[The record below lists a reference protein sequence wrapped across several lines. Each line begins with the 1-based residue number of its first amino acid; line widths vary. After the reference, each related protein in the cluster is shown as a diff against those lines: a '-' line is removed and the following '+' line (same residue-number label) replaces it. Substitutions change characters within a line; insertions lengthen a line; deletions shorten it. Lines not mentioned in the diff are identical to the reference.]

1 MAGIKR
7 HLMLWGTGKPGAEH
21 SATGA
26 STVVLENPDHLS
38 TLLGSDL
45 VGPDSVVFVP
55 GHTEGTDAPDGPVVT
70 GYEGSLSEPG
80 AECSLGTDFYLQIQ
94 NYGISA
100 YMSVVG
106 PTLIRVAD
114 DMDLDAYLADADEA
128 RRSGVFP
135 DFLTNPVIQLA
146 DLPALGA
153 GTAGDGPRRRL
164 YVDQGGAL
172 STAPGGARLGV
183 LGEDRLDR
191 VEARWLLPD
200 GSGAPEQVAE
210 RPWLGRYLAAIG
222 AVRDL
227 RARGVVDVRVSGF
240 GGRLGAAATAAA
252 AATGPADTADA
263 LLPLLLW
270 SGEHAFVH
278 DPASGR
284 TFGLDPAAAALAE
297 VLLVSGSVAA
307 GSAHADRTGLE
318 RVAAY
323 FADAGI
329 VLSTA
334 AGDPAELRDERVGE
348 LVTAGR

>member
-7 HLMLWGTGKPGAEH
+7 HLMLWGTGKPGAEL
-21 SATGA
+21 SAEGA
-26 STVVLENPDHLS
+26 ATVVLENPEHLS

-45 VGPDSVVFVP
+45 VGPRSVVFTP
-55 GHTEGTDAPDGPVVT
+55 GHAEDTDTPQGPVIA

-114 DMDLDAYLADADEA
+114 EMDQSAYLADADQA
-128 RRSGVFP
+128 RQAGDFP

-164 YVDQGGAL
+164 YADQDGVL
-172 STAPGGARLGV
+172 STAPGGARIGV
-183 LGEDRLDR
+183 LGEDTLEQ
-191 VEARWLLPD
+191 VETRWLLSQAAAGQGP
-200 GSGAPEQVAE
+200 AAE
-210 RPWLGRYLAAIG
+210 RPWLGRYLAAVG

-227 RARGVVDVRVSGF
+227 RARGLADVKVSGF
-240 GGRLGAAATAAA
+240 GGRLGAAAASV
-252 AATGPADTADA
+252 PADEAMDTTDA

-270 SGEHAFVH
+270 SGESAFVH

-284 TFGLDPAAAALAE
+284 TFGLDPVAAALAE
-297 VLLVSGSVAA
+297 VLLVAGSVAA
-307 GSAHADRTGLE
+307 GSVYADRAGLE
-318 RVAAY
+318 QVAAY

-329 VLSTA
+329 TLCA
-334 AGDPAELRDERVGE
+334 AGDSARE
-348 LVTAGR
+348 LVTAGH